1 MVRFMSSTQ
10 SPGQRVLAL
19 WRSLSP
25 LPFGPSLFMLVFGRQ
40 VPYSGALGARVRRL
54 EPGHVKLE
62 LADRRGVRNHLDS
75 IHAVALV
82 NLGELASGLAM
93 TTGLPAGVR
102 GIVLGI
108 DARYL
113 KKARGTLTVDCEV
126 SVPEVRESTDFDV
139 HAEIRD
145 ASNEAVARVTVRWR
159 LGPVPPRA

>member
-1 MVRFMSSTQ
+1 MPSPA
-10 SPGQRVLAL
+10 SPGVRVLAL
-19 WRSLSP
+19 WRSLSG
-25 LPFGPSLFMLVFGRQ
+25 LPFGPSLFMFVFGRM

-54 EPGHVKLE
+54 EPGQVQLE
-62 LADRRGVRNHLDS
+62 LADRRGIRNHLDS
-75 IHAVALV
+75 IHAIALA

-113 KKARGTLTVDCEV
+113 KKARGTLSVDCAV
-126 SVPEVRESTDFDV
+126 TVPEVRESTDFEV

-145 ASNEAVARVTVRWR
+145 AANEPVSRVTVRWR
-159 LGPVPPRA
+159 LSPVPPPA